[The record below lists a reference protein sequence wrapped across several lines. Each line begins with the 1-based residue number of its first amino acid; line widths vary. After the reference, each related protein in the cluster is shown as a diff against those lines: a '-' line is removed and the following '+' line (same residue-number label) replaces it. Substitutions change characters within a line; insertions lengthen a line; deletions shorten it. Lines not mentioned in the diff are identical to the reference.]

1 MSDNVL
7 LARLLQEGLRLHQGG
22 NLAEAE
28 GRYRAVLAQELDNA
42 DALHYLGLIAF
53 QNKRYDSAV
62 DLIAKSIAA
71 AGDNAAAHSN
81 LANALTMLGRLP
93 EAEAALDQALRI
105 DPRFADAAFNRGNVL
120 RQQERLADAENAYR
134 QAIAI
139 DANHVGALNNLA
151 QLLELR
157 GDRVQAAAAH
167 YALGNALNDLGRHQ
181 DAAQAYDRSLALA
194 HHPGVELKRLLNIP
208 VIPASPAQIDE
219 MRTRLFSDIASFGAR
234 GLHLPDPLPYAS
246 AAIFYTGY
254 HGRNDRELRKVLA
267 DLYIKTCPD
276 LEWRAPH
283 CTRYAGPSGKIRVG
297 FISRF
302 LARGHPI
309 GKHYAA
315 IMDKIDRSRFEVV
328 ALRIDASN
336 SASPEAD
343 TRNVALRDDLAAARQ
358 AIAAERLDVLFYT
371 DIGMEPTTYFLA
383 FARLAPVQC
392 VTLGH
397 PVTTGIPNIDYFLSA
412 DVLEPADAAE
422 HYSETLIRMVNIS
435 SYFTRRAVTGI
446 PPRRADLGL
455 PVDARL
461 YVCGQNPIKFHPE
474 FDSAIG
480 EILRRD
486 PQGLLVLF
494 HGVKTER
501 WGALLLQRLR
511 AHIPDVAN
519 RIVFLPFLANDA
531 FLGFLQNADA
541 VLDTPHFSGG
551 TTSFESF
558 AAGVPIVTWP
568 GRYARSRVTAA
579 LYREMG
585 VVGLTAENGTQFVD
599 LALRLAHD
607 PPWRAQ
613 KQAEL
618 RQKSAV
624 LYENLAAVRELE
636 AFFAA
641 AVAAAAEGRKV
652 QDWPA
657 HLPTDPVVRDL

>member
-7 LARLLQEGLRLHQGG
+7 LARLLQEGLRLHQAG

-28 GRYRAVLAQELDNA
+28 GRYRAVLAQERDNA

-71 AGDNAAAHSN
+71 ADDNAAAHSN

-157 GDRVQAAAAH
+157 GDRVQAAAAQ

-234 GLHLPDPLPYAS
+234 GIHLPDPLPYAS

-343 TRNVALRDDLAAARQ
+343 TRTVALRDDLAAARQ

-461 YVCGQNPIKFHPE
+461 YVCGTESDQVP
-474 FDSAIG
+474 SG
-480 EILRRD
+480 VRQRRRRD
-486 PQGLLVLF
+486 PAP
-494 HGVKTER
+494 R
-501 WGALLLQRLR
+501 SARAPGALSWREDR
-511 AHIPDVAN
+511 A
-519 RIVFLPFLANDA
+519 
-531 FLGFLQNADA
+531 LGGPA
-541 VLDTPHFSGG
+541 
-551 TTSFESF
+551 
-558 AAGVPIVTWP
+558 
-568 GRYARSRVTAA
+568 
-579 LYREMG
+579 
-585 VVGLTAENGTQFVD
+585 
-599 LALRLAHD
+599 
-607 PPWRAQ
+607 
-613 KQAEL
+613 
-618 RQKSAV
+618 
-624 LYENLAAVRELE
+624 LAAVARTHPGRSEPHRFSTLPCERRFPGFPAERRRGTRHAAFQRRNDQFRELRRGC
-636 AFFAA
+636 ADRHLAGSLCAQPRHCVALSRNGRRRAHRRKRDAVRRSCAA
-641 AVAAAAEGRKV
+641 
-652 QDWPA
+652 PC
-657 HLPTDPVVRDL
+657 P